1 MCTSKG
7 RSFALALELDL
18 MAPRPRRR
26 LPGRADM
33 ESVIESQK
41 QLLQLVQL
49 CTTGP
54 PERRPVFGAICRK
67 LRAVQASAASM
78 SRATPRSNVTS
89 YRSALSSARSQLPSA
104 HAVNLEQ

>member
-1 MCTSKG
+1 
-7 RSFALALELDL
+7 
-18 MAPRPRRR
+18 
-26 LPGRADM
+26 M

-67 LRAVQASAASM
+67 LRAVQASAG
-78 SRATPRSNVTS
+78 SRATSNVTS

-104 HAVNLEQ
+104 HAVNLEH